1 MKVKYATG
9 MPALEIGRGTLQLSK
24 RMDHQP
30 YTNLTSF
37 YINLQ
42 ELSATKLQAA
52 RRSAQWEAD
61 HAVDN
66 SEQADLRWD
75 LKKRENTEYVRLTI
89 PDIFTTWPKVT

>member
-52 RRSAQWEAD
+52 RRSAQ
-61 HAVDN
+61 
-66 SEQADLRWD
+66 
-75 LKKRENTEYVRLTI
+75 
-89 PDIFTTWPKVT
+89 

>member
-37 YINLQ
+37 YITFKNYQ
-42 ELSATKLQAA
+42 PPSFRQ
-52 RRSAQWEAD
+52 
-61 HAVDN
+61 HG
-66 SEQADLRWD
+66 DLRSERPTMQW
-75 LKKRENTEYVRLTI
+75 
-89 PDIFTTWPKVT
+89 TTASKPISDET